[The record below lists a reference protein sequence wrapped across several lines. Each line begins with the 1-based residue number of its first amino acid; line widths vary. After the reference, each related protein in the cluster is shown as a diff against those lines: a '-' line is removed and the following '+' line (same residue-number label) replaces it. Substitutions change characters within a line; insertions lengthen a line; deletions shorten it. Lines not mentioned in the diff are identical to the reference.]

1 MKNMI
6 IIIALAASF
15 CAHAAKS
22 KMECQSVLQDHIKRL
37 EKISKSYQSGHM
49 SVDSRDYLV
58 ELNDQTVSQLIK
70 QCRTEKMGLYDHVTF
85 SWDDYSRDFLEDD
98 EFALKLYDN
107 YAKVRDEL
115 LHGTERVD

>member
-1 MKNMI
+1 MKNLI
-6 IIIALAASF
+6 VIIALISSF
-15 CAHAAKS
+15 SAHAAKS

-37 EKISKSYQSGHM
+37 EKIDQSYRAGRM
-49 SVDSRDYLV
+49 GLKSRDYLV

-70 QCRTEKMGLYDHVTF
+70 QCRTKKMGLYDDIEI
-85 SWDDYSRDFLEDD
+85 SWDDYSRDFLKGD
-98 EFALKLYDN
+98 EFALKLYDS